1 MRSRRRSVAAIAVL
15 AFITAACTGDGIRLQ
30 IDTATPTPSAL
41 AGDGGP
47 GLRVEPVKTG
57 EATSKGAMRALCVSP
72 TPVSTGD
79 GSSPG
84 PTPPEIS
91 EVEDQ
96 VEAVRGLEYLD
107 PVVADPVSADEIADD
122 MTSAFDDTYP
132 KAFYDRRTVAWQT
145 IGVIPTDVTIRDAML
160 AFQTGQVVG
169 FYNPVDGQLVY
180 LGDDGDL
187 DLTERYTLAHELT
200 HAMDDQHFDLS
211 RLDAI
216 TAACRDEAFQ
226 GALGAVEGSAEFFAM
241 QVLTQFPDP
250 DAGLGD
256 IGGAGLP
263 AGVPPFITELTLWP
277 YSAGVAFMSA
287 LDARGGLTDIDGAL
301 TDLPPTTEQVMH
313 PELYPQPAPEAPDIA
328 DRSAVLGPGWGD
340 LDVMQVGEEWL
351 RAMLRLA
358 LDPGDSADAA
368 AGWNGGT
375 YRAWTDGRDTAVLLK
390 TSWDTPDDAAVFADA
405 MDAWLTA
412 TGRTGSVDPVEGE
425 TVTVGFAT
433 TEESLAAVMGTPNP

>member
-1 MRSRRRSVAAIAVL
+1 MRLRRRLVAAIAVL

-30 IDTATPTPSAL
+30 IDTATPTPSVL
-41 AGDGGP
+41 PGNDGP

-57 EATSKGAMRALCVSP
+57 EATSEGAMRALCVSP

-79 GSSPG
+79 GASPG

-96 VEAVRGLEYLD
+96 VEAVRGLDYLD
-107 PVVADPVSADEIADD
+107 PVAADAVSADEIADAF
-122 MTSAFDDTYP
+122 TSTFDDTFP

-187 DLTERYTLAHELT
+187 DLIERYTLAHELT

-211 RLDAI
+211 RLDTIA
-216 TAACRDEAFQ
+216 AACRDEAFQ
-226 GALGAVEGSAEFFAM
+226 AALGAVEGSAEFFAT

-250 DAGLGD
+250 DAELGD
-256 IGGAGLP
+256 LGGAGLP

-277 YSAGVAFMSA
+277 YSAGVAFVSA
-287 LDARGGLTDIDGAL
+287 LDAGGGLTAIDGAL
-301 TDLPPTTEQVMH
+301 SDLPPTTEQVMH
-313 PELYPQPAPEAPDIA
+313 PELYPQPTPEAPDIA
-328 DRSAVLGPGWGD
+328 DRSAALGPGWGD

-358 LDPGDSADAA
+358 LDAGDAGDAA

-375 YRAWTDGRDTAVLLK
+375 YRAWTDGHDTAVLLK
-390 TSWDTPDDAAVFADA
+390 TSWDTPEDAAAFADA
-405 MDAWLTA
+405 MDAWLAT

-433 TEESLAAVMGTPNP
+433 SDESLTAVMEAPDP